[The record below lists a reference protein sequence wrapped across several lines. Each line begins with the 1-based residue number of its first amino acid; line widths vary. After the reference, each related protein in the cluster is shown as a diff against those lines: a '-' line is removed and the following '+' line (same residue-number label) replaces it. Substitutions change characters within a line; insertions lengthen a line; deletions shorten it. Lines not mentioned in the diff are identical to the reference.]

1 MLWLDTLSCIQLT
14 PTVVREDAS
23 VIDNRLDV
31 GVKENEKLKMKP
43 NKQASK
49 QVKKNENSEIIL
61 L

>member
-49 QVKKNENSEIIL
+49 QVKK
-61 L
+61 